1 MEKKDVISAIEQLMK
16 ENGLS
21 REELIAYWNTP
32 QEVSKSQEDECH
44 EYPFE
49 VLYNDGTRS
58 WSSQKDKEIWGI
70 IFCGNAISL
79 KTSKEAMPWAKAIE
93 YCQQIMIGNKKASA
107 GSKTFWD
114 ILQKQEQKK
123 IKELNQ
129 FILKLGGDKLSGSFW
144 TSEKEDNSWSYF
156 VFLDKDKS
164 GISAYFKSLRIPVR
178 PILSLT

>member
-16 ENGLS
+16 ENGLT
-21 REELIAYWNTP
+21 RDELIAYWNTP
-32 QEVSKSQEDECH
+32 QEFSEAQEDKCH

-58 WSSQKDKEIWGI
+58 WNSQKDKEIWGV
-70 IFCGNAISL
+70 IFCGSAISL
-79 KTSKEAMPWAKAIE
+79 KTSQEAMPWAKAVE
-93 YCQQIMIGNKKASA
+93 YCQQIIIGNKKTSA
-107 GSKTFWD
+107 GSKTFWN

-123 IKELNQ
+123 IKELNH
-129 FILKLGGDKLSGSFW
+129 FIMKLGGDKLSGTFW

-156 VFLDKDKS
+156 VFWDKDKN

-178 PILSLT
+178 PILPLT